1 MKLFED
7 TLCFYTQEEWKIC
20 ELCCGEKER
29 AAALSME
36 LQAPLY
42 GSHFVFFPALPNMEL
57 QSCKLQNSVRDV

>member
-1 MKLFED
+1 MPITVDMRGEYEKKTYIFD
-7 TLCFYTQEEWKIC
+7 MQKRGGGIC

-29 AAALSME
+29 DAALSVE

-57 QSCKLQNSVRDV
+57 QS